1 MKDSL
6 SPCQT
11 TEMLLQLQKKLG
23 VSSNQKIAEIMN
35 CTPVA
40 VCLWKKRGLKGVRL
54 QLLKTKYPDLIF
66 VQIMIIMIKK
76 IIILLFQNIY

>member
-1 MKDSL
+1 MKDQL
-6 SPCQT
+6 TPCQT
-11 TEMLLQLQKKLG
+11 TEMLSQLQKKLG

-54 QLLKTKYPDLIF
+54 QLLKVQYPDLPIWKEA
-66 VQIMIIMIKK
+66 Q
-76 IIILLFQNIY
+76 L

>member
-1 MKDSL
+1 MKESL

-54 QLLKTKYPDLIF
+54 QLLKTKYPDLPIWNEI
-66 VQIMIIMIKK
+66 Q
-76 IIILLFQNIY
+76 L